1 MNTRTEAILDAI
13 IRDYVETAEPVG
25 SLSLVEKFDFP
36 FSPATVR
43 GEMAELERLGY
54 IYQPHT
60 SAGRVPTD
68 KGYRYFVNLMVSES
82 KALALRDEREIR
94 HQMLEQHMK
103 YEKLID
109 LAAKTL
115 ADATGN
121 VGIVGVSGLIYS
133 HGLANLFAQP
143 EFRESDN
150 AVRAAEILDRMH
162 ELVAEIP
169 NVVNPIVFIGSESP
183 FSAAAGC
190 SLVVTGFETP
200 YNSIG
205 RLAVLGPTRM
215 DYEKV
220 IAVVE
225 EIKAMLESWQK
236 DQDQTNKLS
245 TVEKI
250 HIKAIDSSKQGKRRN
265 K

>member
-1 MNTRTEAILDAI
+1 
-13 IRDYVETAEPVG
+13 
-25 SLSLVEKFDFP
+25 
-36 FSPATVR
+36 
-43 GEMAELERLGY
+43 MAELERLGY
-54 IYQPHT
+54 IYQPHI

-68 KGYRYFVNLMVSES
+68 RGYRHFVNMMVAETT
-82 KALALRDEREIR
+82 ALAKRDEREIK
-94 HQMLEQHMK
+94 HQVLEQHMR

-109 LAAKTL
+109 LAAKSL
-115 ADATGN
+115 AERTGN

-133 HGLANLFAQP
+133 HGLANLFSQP
-143 EFRESDN
+143 EFQDPEN

-169 NVVNPIVFIGSESP
+169 KVINPIVFIGSESP

-200 YNSIG
+200 YNTIG

-215 DYEKV
+215 NYEKT

-225 EIKAMLESWQK
+225 EIKGMLESWQAEDK
-236 DQDQTNKLS
+236 D
-245 TVEKI
+245 KI
-250 HIKAIDSSKQGKRRN
+250 EESK
-265 K
+265 

>member
-1 MNTRTEAILDAI
+1 MNARTEAILDAI

-25 SLSLVEKFDFP
+25 SLSLGKKFDFP
-36 FSPATVR
+36 FSPATIR

-54 IYQPHT
+54 ISQPHT

-68 KGYRYFVNLMVSES
+68 KGYRYFVNLMVAETR
-82 KALALRDEREIR
+82 ALTKQDEREIK
-94 HQMLEQHMK
+94 HQMLEQHMR

-115 ADATGN
+115 ADSTGN

-133 HGLANLFAQP
+133 HGLANLFSQP
-143 EFRESDN
+143 EFQDSEN

-162 ELVAEIP
+162 ELVSEIP
-169 NVVNPIVFIGSESP
+169 KVVNPIVFIGSESP

-200 YNSIG
+200 YNTIG

-225 EIKAMLESWQK
+225 EIKQMLESWQ
-236 DQDQTNKLS
+236 QDENSNFEEAK
-245 TVEKI
+245 
-250 HIKAIDSSKQGKRRN
+250 
-265 K
+265 

>member
-1 MNTRTEAILDAI
+1 MYVGPAPIPTLRDGAGSPTKGETLDLRQEAILDAI

-25 SLSLVEKFDFP
+25 SLSLARKFDFP
-36 FSPATVR
+36 YSPATIR
-43 GEMAELERLGY
+43 GDMAELERMGY
-54 IYQPHT
+54 ISQPHT

-68 KGYRYFVNLMVSES
+68 KGYRHFVNLMVAETKSLTTNDKIS
-82 KALALRDEREIR
+82 ITN
-94 HQMLEQHMK
+94 QVLEQHLR

-115 ADATGN
+115 ADRTGN
-121 VGIVGVSGLIYS
+121 VGIVGVSGLVYS

-143 EFRESDN
+143 EFRDSDN

-162 ELVAEIP
+162 ELVSEIP
-169 NVVNPIVFIGSESP
+169 KVVNPIVFIGSESP

-200 YNSIG
+200 YDTIG

-220 IAVVE
+220 IAVVDE
-225 EIKAMLESWQK
+225 VKAMLESWQK
-236 DQDQTNKLS
+236 S
-245 TVEKI
+245 EEEK
-250 HIKAIDSSKQGKRRN
+250 
-265 K
+265 

>member
-1 MNTRTEAILDAI
+1 MNSRTEAILDAI

-43 GEMAELERLGY
+43 GEMAELERKGY

-68 KGYRYFVNLMVSES
+68 KGYRYFVNMMVTET
-82 KALALRDEREIR
+82 KALAKRDELEVS
-94 HQMLEQHMK
+94 HQVLEQHMR

-121 VGIVGVSGLIYS
+121 VGIVGVSGLVYS
-133 HGLANLFAQP
+133 HGLANLFSQP
-143 EFRESDN
+143 EFRDSDN
-150 AVRAAEILDRMH
+150 AVRAAEIMDRMH
-162 ELVAEIP
+162 ELVNEIP
-169 NVVNPIVFIGSESP
+169 KVINPVVFIGSESP

-220 IAVVE
+220 ISVVE
-225 EIKAMLESWQK
+225 EIKEMLESWQGS
-236 DQDQTNKLS
+236 QDEIQKLS
-245 TVEKI
+245 EMKKVKV
-250 HIKAIDSSKQGKRRN
+250 KAIKTETQKRR
-265 K
+265 KHA